1 MRWLAPALTA
11 ALLLAAAVGIAGPDK
26 IAFPSGYREGR
37 LYAKS
42 DRPDNKTV
50 RDIYANDAA
59 AQAGQRRRP
68 LPSGSVLS
76 MDVYQAKLDDKGD
89 PVKGPD
95 GRFVKGGL
103 VGVFVMEKRT
113 GWGAE
118 YPDSLQNGEWEYAR
132 FAADGTRQNVD
143 TKSCFE
149 CHKPESAKDYVF
161 TLDQLG
167 FRGK

>member
-1 MRWLAPALTA
+1 MRRVAPALTA
-11 ALLLAAAVGIAGPDK
+11 ALLLAAAVSFAGADK
-26 IAFPSGYREGR
+26 VAFPSGYREWR

-50 RDIYANDAA
+50 RDIYANEAA
-59 AQAGQRRRP
+59 TYAGQRGRP
-68 LPSGSVLS
+68 LPSGSVLA
-76 MDVYQAKLDDKGD
+76 MDVYRAKLDNTGA

-95 GRFVKGGL
+95 GRFVKGNL

-118 YPDSLQNGEWEYAR
+118 YPDSLRNDEWEYAR
-132 FAADGTRQNVD
+132 FAADGARQNVD
-143 TKSCFE
+143 TKPCLE

-161 TLDQLG
+161 TLDKLR